1 MASLFCTECGS
12 KNLYTLNK
20 PKFCQSCGHPTGGV
34 VAKAKLNTLQRQP
47 VVRHE
52 VEEEYEEETFRSL
65 SKLDYEVEYNKSN
78 ITLGDVLNNP
88 MNPEDVQ
95 YNSNKIKGYKKMSK
109 EEFLNQSTAECGP
122 SRPKDIDGE

>member
-20 PKFCQSCGHPTGGV
+20 PKFCQSCGHPIGGS
-34 VAKAKLNTLQRQP
+34 VAKAKFNTLQRQP
-47 VVRHE
+47 VVKHQ
-52 VEEEYEEETFRSL
+52 EEEYEEETFRGL

-78 ITLGDVLNNP
+78 VTLGDVLNNP

-95 YNSNKIKGYKKMSK
+95 YNSKKIKGYKKMSK
-109 EEFLNQSTAECGP
+109 DEFLSQSTAECGS
-122 SRPKDIDGE
+122 SRATEIDGG

>member
-20 PKFCQSCGHPTGGV
+20 PKFCQSCGHPIGGAV
-34 VAKAKLNTLQRQP
+34 VKAKLNTSQRQSTF
-47 VVRHE
+47 RQQ
-52 VEEEYEEETFRSL
+52 EEEYEEETFRGL
-65 SKLDYEVEYNKSN
+65 SKLDYDIEYDKNN

-88 MNPEDVQ
+88 MNPDDVQ
-95 YNSNKIKGYKKMSK
+95 YDPKKVDGYKKMSK